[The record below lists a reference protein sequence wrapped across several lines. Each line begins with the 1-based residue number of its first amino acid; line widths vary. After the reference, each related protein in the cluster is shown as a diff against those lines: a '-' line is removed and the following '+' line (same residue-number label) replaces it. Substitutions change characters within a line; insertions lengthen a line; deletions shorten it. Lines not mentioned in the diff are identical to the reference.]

1 MDRLDRFLAHGFQIA
16 GHRVRNAERLG
27 DITVLFAGIV
37 FVVFHDRGEQNAVG
51 HAMGDAKPSAERM
64 RHAMHQAQAD
74 VGIRHAGDIAGVR
87 HLLTRRDIAVSAFRQ
102 ILRNHAD
109 GLHGQTIGQ
118 RPCARC
124 DEAFNRVGQCVQAG
138 GDLQP
143 ARHGIGQVRVH
154 ESDDRD
160 VMRVDRHELALV
172 RCVGDH
178 IVDGRF
184 RRSAGGG
191 RHAENRDGRVL
202 GVRHAFQRQHVGELR
217 VRGDDANALARVL
230 RRAAAQADEEV
241 RAGRGEFLHAI
252 LDAFNR
258 RIWLDIVEDLIRQ
271 AGLVKHCG
279 HLGDRAGFQQY
290 RIGDN
295 ESFLEAARLGGYRY
309 LADCA
314 TAKICGLIEDHTVHH
329 ACSPSNSS
337 HRVGTP
343 LSKLIVVNPAADTT
357 PRGGLIRCAES

>member
-1 MDRLDRFLAHGFQIA
+1 MDRLDSLLAHGLQIA

-37 FVVFHDRGEQNAVG
+37 LVVFHDRGEQNAVG
-51 HAMGDAKPSAERM
+51 HTMGDAKPSAERM

-74 VGIRHAGDIAGVR
+74 VGIRHAGDVAGVR
-87 HLLTRRDIAVSAFRQ
+87 HLLTRRDIAVGAFRQ
-102 ILRNHAD
+102 VLRNHAD
-109 GLHGQTIGQ
+109 GLHRQAVGQ
-118 RPCARC
+118 RPRAWR
-124 DEAFNRVGQCVQAG
+124 DESLDRMGERVQTG

-160 VMRVDRHELALV
+160 VMRINRHELALV
-172 RCVGDH
+172 RCVSDH

-191 RHAENRDGRVL
+191 RHTENRDGRVL
-202 GVRHAFQRQHVGELR
+202 GIRHAFQRQHVGELR
-217 VRGDDANALARVL
+217 VRGDNANALARVL

-271 AGLVKHCG
+271 AGFVKHCG

-295 ESFLEAARLGGYRY
+295 ESFLEAARLRSDRDF
-309 LADCA
+309 LDCA
-314 TAKICGLIEDHTVHH
+314 ATEIRRLIENHPVYHV
-329 ACSPSNSS
+329 CSPSNSS
-337 HRVGTP
+337 HHVGTP
-343 LSKLIVVNPAADTT
+343 LLKLIVVNPTADTT
-357 PRGGLIRCAES
+357 REVG